1 MVLNLSP
8 YEFWIAELLDS
19 NKYPSYLW
27 QTFIKLVLLMIENN
41 GRIIVVDDTPANLH
55 LLSNLLEERDYE
67 VRAFPSAKL
76 ALMAMKNFLPE
87 LILLDIMMPQMN
99 GYEMCE
105 CLKKDEKLRDIPV
118 IFISALNEI
127 FDKVKAFSVGG
138 VDYITKPVQ
147 AEEVLVR
154 VETHLQL
161 FRLREMLQKT
171 NFIQSEKLA
180 QQNQQLKT
188 LNQELEKANKEL
200 KEKYLQLEE
209 AQLQLVQNEK
219 MVTLGNLVTGIAHEI
234 NNPLGFIG
242 GNVRAAQKHLQNLL
256 AGLSLYREHSQLD
269 DEIVEEIED
278 LDLEFVAEDFPK
290 LIASM
295 QGGYDII
302 RNISKSLRIFARK
315 DTNKK
320 NEFNLHDGIDSTLLI
335 LKYRL
340 KANENRPAIEIIKNY
355 GNLPPVKCYA
365 GQLNQVFMNI
375 LANAIDALD
384 ENNVGKTF
392 QEIEKEP
399 NRITI
404 RTELSENLKNAIVRI
419 ADNGTGMPE
428 EVKAK
433 IFQQE
438 FTTKEVGKG
447 TGLGMAIA
455 HQIITEK
462 HGGKI
467 SCDSVVGQG
476 TIFTIVIP
484 R

>member
-1 MVLNLSP
+1 
-8 YEFWIAELLDS
+8 
-19 NKYPSYLW
+19 
-27 QTFIKLVLLMIENN
+27 MIENN
-41 GRIIVVDDTPANLH
+41 GRIIIVDDTPANLH

-76 ALMAMKNFLPE
+76 ALMGMKNFLPE

-105 CLKKDEKLRDIPV
+105 CLKKDEKWRDIPV
-118 IFISALNEI
+118 IFISTLNEI

-147 AEEVLVR
+147 AEEVLAR

-180 QQNQQLKT
+180 QQNRQLKT
-188 LNQELEKANKEL
+188 LNQELEKANQEL

-219 MVTLGNLVTGIAHEI
+219 MVTLGYLVTGIAHEI

-242 GNVRAAQKHLQNLL
+242 GNVRAAQEYLQNLL
-256 AGLSLYREHSQLD
+256 AGLFLYREHSHLD

-295 QGGYDII
+295 QRGYDII
-302 RNISKSLRIFARK
+302 HNISTSLRTFARK

-340 KANENRPAIEIIKNY
+340 KANENRPVIEIIKNY
-355 GNLPPVKCYA
+355 GNMPPVKCYA

-384 ENNVGKTF
+384 ESNAGKTF

-404 RTELSENLKNAIVRI
+404 RTELSEDKQKAIVRI

-428 EVKAK
+428 EVRAK
-433 IFQQE
+433 IFQQG

-467 SCDSVVGQG
+467 SCDSIVGQG

>member
-1 MVLNLSP
+1 
-8 YEFWIAELLDS
+8 
-19 NKYPSYLW
+19 
-27 QTFIKLVLLMIENN
+27 MIENN

-76 ALMAMKNFLPE
+76 ALMGMKNFLPE
-87 LILLDIMMPQMN
+87 LILLDITMPQMN

-105 CLKKDEKLRDIPV
+105 YLKEDEKWRDIPV

-138 VDYITKPVQ
+138 VDYITKPLQ
-147 AEEVLVR
+147 AEEVLAR

-171 NFIQSEKLA
+171 NFIQSQKLA
-180 QQNQQLKT
+180 QQNRQLKR
-188 LNQELEKANKEL
+188 LNQELEKTNKEL

-234 NNPLGFIG
+234 NNPVGFIG
-242 GNVRAAQKHLQNLL
+242 GNVKVAQEYLQDLL
-256 AGLSLYREHSQLD
+256 AGLSIYQKHSHLD
-269 DEIVEEIED
+269 DEIFEEIED
-278 LDLEFVAEDFPK
+278 IDLEFVAEDFPK
-290 LIASM
+290 LIGSM
-295 QGGYDII
+295 QEGCNII
-302 RNISKSLRIFARK
+302 RNISSSLRTFART
-315 DTNKK
+315 DTNNKT
-320 NEFNLHDGIDSTLLI
+320 EFNLHDGIDSTLLI

-340 KANENRPAIEIIKNY
+340 KANENRPAIEILKNY
-355 GNLPPVKCYA
+355 GYMPPVKCYA

-384 ENNVGKTF
+384 ESNAGKTF

-404 RTELSENLKNAIVRI
+404 TTELSEDKQKAIVRI
-419 ADNGTGMPE
+419 ADNGMGMPE
-428 EVKAK
+428 DVKAK
-433 IFQQE
+433 IFQQG

-455 HQIITEK
+455 NQIVAEK
-462 HGGKI
+462 HGGMI
-467 SCDSVVGQG
+467 ICDSTVGEG
-476 TIFTIVIP
+476 TIFTIIIP

>member
-1 MVLNLSP
+1 
-8 YEFWIAELLDS
+8 
-19 NKYPSYLW
+19 
-27 QTFIKLVLLMIENN
+27 MIENN

>member
-1 MVLNLSP
+1 
-8 YEFWIAELLDS
+8 
-19 NKYPSYLW
+19 
-27 QTFIKLVLLMIENN
+27 MIENN

-55 LLSNLLEERDYE
+55 LLSNLLEEHDYE

-76 ALMAMKNFLPE
+76 ALMGMKNFLPE
-87 LILLDIMMPQMN
+87 LILLDITMPQMN
-99 GYEMCE
+99 GYQMCE
-105 CLKKDEKLRDIPV
+105 YLKEDEKWRDIPV

-147 AEEVLVR
+147 AEEVLAR

-171 NFIQSEKLA
+171 NFIQSQKLA
-180 QQNQQLKT
+180 QQNRQLKT
-188 LNQELEKANKEL
+188 LNQELEKANQEL

-242 GNVRAAQKHLQNLL
+242 GNVRAAQKYLQNLL
-256 AGLSLYREHSQLD
+256 VGLSLYREHSHLD
-269 DEIVEEIED
+269 DEIIAEIED

-290 LIASM
+290 LIGSM
-295 QGGYDII
+295 QSGYDII
-302 RNISKSLRIFARK
+302 RNISTSLRTFARK
-315 DTNKK
+315 DTDKK
-320 NEFNLHDGIDSTLLI
+320 TEFNLHEGIDSTLLI

-340 KANENRPAIEIIKNY
+340 KANENRPGIEIIKNY
-355 GNLPPVKCYA
+355 GNIPPVKCYA

-384 ENNVGKTF
+384 ESNAGKTF
-392 QEIEKEP
+392 QEIKKEP

-404 RTELSENLKNAIVRI
+404 RTQLSENQENAIVRI
-419 ADNGTGMPE
+419 ADNGIGMPE

-433 IFQQE
+433 IFQQG
-438 FTTKEVGKG
+438 FTTKGVGKG

-455 HQIITEK
+455 YQIVTEK
-462 HGGKI
+462 HSGQVTCNSI
-467 SCDSVVGQG
+467 VGQG
-476 TIFTIVIP
+476 TIFTIMIP

>member
-1 MVLNLSP
+1 
-8 YEFWIAELLDS
+8 
-19 NKYPSYLW
+19 
-27 QTFIKLVLLMIENN
+27 MIENN

-76 ALMAMKNFLPE
+76 ALMGMKNFLPE
-87 LILLDIMMPQMN
+87 LILLDITMPQMN

-105 CLKKDEKLRDIPV
+105 YLKENEKWRDIPV

-147 AEEVLVR
+147 AEEVLAR

-161 FRLREMLQKT
+161 FRLREMLEKT
-171 NFIQSEKLA
+171 NFIQSQKLA
-180 QQNQQLKT
+180 QQNRQLKT
-188 LNQELEKANKEL
+188 LNQELEKTNKEL

-209 AQLQLVQNEK
+209 AQLQLVQSEK

-242 GNVRAAQKHLQNLL
+242 GNIGLAEEYLQDLL
-256 AGLSLYREHSQLD
+256 VGLSLYQKHSHLD
-269 DEIVEEIED
+269 DEILEKLED
-278 LDLEFVAEDFPK
+278 LQLEVIAEDCPK

-295 QGGYDII
+295 QEGYNII
-302 RNISKSLRIFARK
+302 RNISRSLGIFART
-315 DTNKK
+315 DTDQKT
-320 NEFNLHDGIDSTLLI
+320 EFNLHDGIDSTLLI

-340 KANENRPAIEIIKNY
+340 KANKDRPAIEIIKNY
-355 GNLPPVKCYA
+355 ANMPPVQCYP
-365 GQLNQVFMNI
+365 GQLNQVFMN
-375 LANAIDALD
+375 LFANAIDALN
-384 ENNVGKTF
+384 ESNAGKTF
-392 QEIEKEP
+392 QEIKKEP

-404 RTELSENLKNAIVRI
+404 RTELSEDKQKAIVQI
-419 ADNGTGMPE
+419 ADNGTGIPE
-428 EVKAK
+428 EVKVR
-433 IFQQE
+433 IFE
-438 FTTKEVGKG
+438 KGFTTKAVGKG

-455 HQIITEK
+455 HQIVTEK

-467 SCDSVVGQG
+467 SCDSTLGQG

-484 R
+484 S